1 MTNFQQAKIQRAAA
15 LYLSKVP
22 SEKFIYWSHGFVIF
36 LMFHILFGF
45 LVFNVFITSN
55 ELNKLREKFPNTEL
69 FMVRIFLY
77 SVQIQEN
84 TDQENSILT
93 HFSLSVHWGSYWFNP
108 ASKHSRISY
117 KSNFLT
123 LIKKDFS
130 KQAMQY
136 FGFDVN
142 A

>member
-22 SEKFIYWSHGFVIF
+22 SEKFIYWSHRFVIF

-93 HFSLSVHWGSYWFNP
+93 HFPLSVHWGSYWLQINYWL
-108 ASKHSRISY
+108 ISY
-117 KSNFLT
+117 KTNFLT